1 MRLLTALD
9 SGVGEELKA
18 AVEYNTSFFF
28 SDPQSHS
35 AELPETM
42 WAMHT
47 PYAFCPVL
55 LLTKH
60 AVAVS
65 AGRMFFVIGS
75 TQFNCNTDEIEQWDD
90 KLNAVLGEP

>member
-1 MRLLTALD
+1 MLLLAAGVRLRAAVCNFPEHETTMRLLTALD

-35 AELPETM
+35 AELPETL

-47 PYAFCPVL
+47 PYGFCCC
-55 LLTKH
+55 
-60 AVAVS
+60 S
-65 AGRMFFVIGS
+65 
-75 TQFNCNTDEIEQWDD
+75 
-90 KLNAVLGEP
+90 

>member
-35 AELPETM
+35 AELPETL

-47 PYAFCPVL
+47 PYGFCCC
-55 LLTKH
+55 
-60 AVAVS
+60 S
-65 AGRMFFVIGS
+65 
-75 TQFNCNTDEIEQWDD
+75 
-90 KLNAVLGEP
+90 

>member
-1 MRLLTALD
+1 VGNAHPIRVLL
-9 SGVGEELKA
+9 
-18 AVEYNTSFFF
+18 
-28 SDPQSHS
+28 
-35 AELPETM
+35 
-42 WAMHT
+42 
-47 PYAFCPVL
+47 L

-60 AVAVS
+60 AVVVS